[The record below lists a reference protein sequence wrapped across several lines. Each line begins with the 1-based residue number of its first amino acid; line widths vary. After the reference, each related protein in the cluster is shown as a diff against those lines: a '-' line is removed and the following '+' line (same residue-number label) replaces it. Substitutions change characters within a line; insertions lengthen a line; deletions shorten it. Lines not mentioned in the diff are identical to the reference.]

1 MLSLYSIHGLKKN
14 PPLSSFETALLG
26 ITILLGLLTVRI
38 PVAVSM
44 LAVGMGGYIALSG
57 LEPLLNYAKSA
68 AYWRFASYDLSVIP
82 LFLLMSRFAS
92 KGGLSRALFEA
103 ANTFVGHKRGGVAIA
118 AVGGCAGFG
127 AICGSSIATAATMA
141 QVALPELR
149 RYNYSGAL
157 ATGALAA
164 GGTLGI
170 LIPPSVVLVI
180 FAIAVEA
187 NIITMFQ
194 AALIPG
200 ILAAIGYVATI
211 SIYVRLN
218 PESGPVGKRVDFAG
232 RWRIMLRTWPVF
244 LIFIIVIG
252 GIYVGV
258 FTPTEGAAV
267 GAFGTCA
274 IAVWHGGLRLSGFF
288 ECLSEAAVH
297 TAMIFLILLGADF
310 FNAFLGLSRMP
321 MELVKVITESG
332 MAPIAV
338 LLLIILIYLALGCVM
353 DSLAMILLT
362 VPVFWPIIAGLDF
375 GMPEDDLKMW
385 FGIIVLVV
393 VEVGLITPPV
403 GLNVFVINSMAPGV
417 RLKDTFL
424 GVLPFLASD
433 ATRVALL
440 ILVPSLTLSLP
451 HILK

>member
-1 MLSLYSIHGLKKN
+1 MTSFEIALSGLAVLLSLL
-14 PPLSSFETALLG
+14 AL
-26 ITILLGLLTVRI
+26 RI
-38 PVAVSM
+38 PVAVAM
-44 LAVGMGGYIALSG
+44 LLVGMGGYAAIAGIL
-57 LEPLLNYAKSA
+57 PLINYAKTA
-68 AYWRFASYDLSVIP
+68 PYWRFASYDLSVIP
-82 LFLLMSRFAS
+82 MFLLMSQFAG
-92 KGGLSRALFEA
+92 KAGLSKALFNA
-103 ANTFVGHKRGGVAIA
+103 ANTFLGHRRGGVAMA
-118 AVGGCAGFG
+118 AIGGCAGFG
-127 AICGSSIATAATMA
+127 AICGSSLATAATMG

-180 FAIAVEA
+180 FAISVEA
-187 NIITMFQ
+187 NIVTMFQ

-200 ILAAIGYVATI
+200 LMAAAGYIITI
-211 SIYVRLN
+211 FLYVRIK
-218 PESGPVGKRVDFAG
+218 PEAGPVGPRSGRAKRILAL
-232 RWRIMLRTWPVF
+232 IETWPVL
-244 LIFIIVIG
+244 LIFVVVIG

-267 GAFGTCA
+267 GAFGTGI
-274 IAVWHGGLRLSGFF
+274 IAVWRGGLRWQGFID
-288 ECLSEAAVH
+288 CLAGTASS

-321 MELVKVITESG
+321 LELAEVIGASTLSP
-332 MAPIAV
+332 MVILMLILV
-338 LLLIILIYLALGCVM
+338 FYLLLGCVM

-375 GMPEDDLKMW
+375 GLPEDDLKMW
-385 FGIIVLVV
+385 FGIIVLIV

-403 GLNVFVINSMAPGV
+403 GLNVFVINSMAKGV
-417 RLKDTFL
+417 KLKETFI

-433 ATRVALL
+433 LVRIILL
-440 ILVPSLTLSLP
+440 ILFPTLTLALP
-451 HILK
+451 HVLK